1 MYLEKDF
8 LQNKFVEGMRGQ
20 KFTFSDTLVL
30 NILNQSQSVILLSN
44 PFIVFNYP
52 RSRLSC

>member
-30 NILNQSQSVILLSN
+30 NLLNQTQSVSN
-44 PFIVFNYP
+44 LYP
-52 RSRLSC
+52 Y

>member
-1 MYLEKDF
+1 MRKGRDSYCHLCSYRVNCPFMYLEKDF

-30 NILNQSQSVILLSN
+30 NILNQT
-44 PFIVFNYP
+44 
-52 RSRLSC
+52 